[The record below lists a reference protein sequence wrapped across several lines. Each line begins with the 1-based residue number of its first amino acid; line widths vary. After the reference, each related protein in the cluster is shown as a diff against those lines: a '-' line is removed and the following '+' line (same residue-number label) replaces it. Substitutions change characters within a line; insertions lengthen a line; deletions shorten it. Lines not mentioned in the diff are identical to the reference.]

1 MRSPQPTSSIEPTE
15 TKWENP
21 TFILWLQSSTALQSA
36 PLWLM
41 NATLPGR
48 AAVDAIRRVEPGGRA
63 HHAQGVRADDAKAAA
78 SGIGEDRASRAS
90 PSGPVSRNPL
100 ETMMAV
106 GTPAATQSAI
116 TPGTA
121 GAGDGDHREVDRL
134 GQSIQSMGRRGCR
147 GRWSGP
153 S

>member
-48 AAVDAIRRVEPGGRA
+48 AAVDA
-63 HHAQGVRADDAKAAA
+63 
-78 SGIGEDRASRAS
+78 
-90 PSGPVSRNPL
+90 
-100 ETMMAV
+100 
-106 GTPAATQSAI
+106 
-116 TPGTA
+116 
-121 GAGDGDHREVDRL
+121 
-134 GQSIQSMGRRGCR
+134 
-147 GRWSGP
+147 
-153 S
+153 